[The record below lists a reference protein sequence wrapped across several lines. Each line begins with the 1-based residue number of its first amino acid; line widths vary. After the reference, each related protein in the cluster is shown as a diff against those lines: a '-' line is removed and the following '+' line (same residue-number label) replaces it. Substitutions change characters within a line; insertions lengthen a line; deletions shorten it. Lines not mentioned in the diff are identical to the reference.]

1 MTTTSDNEVVG
12 TIREWLRPY
21 QLDMLTDGSRYRIIL
36 KGRQIGV
43 SDGVI
48 ALECVLVAS
57 GLVDLVDWVDTSSN
71 NCVVVSRRDSEA
83 KDVIEK
89 CKEWVRRLRL
99 VEAFRPYLDADK
111 WSASEVKFV
120 ETGFRIVAET
130 QNPDAARGKTGHLYL
145 DEYAFYAYQRE
156 IFRSAAASTES
167 RPDLR
172 ITIVSTPNG
181 QGDHFHEIWTD
192 HQFYGDWSRHK
203 IDIHK
208 AVEQGM
214 PVDVDSIRSKYT
226 ADQFAQ
232 EFECSFLGGETRYFP
247 NDLVRRCISP
257 RIDYDAEVIFG
268 IDAASTVDLTA
279 VQVWLR
285 KDGEL
290 QMGHTFVLPHIAYRG
305 DFGRL
310 GQVDIIEALAK
321 YYKPSAMLVDRTGDA
336 AHAWTRGAGL
346 CELLQDRM
354 NGLPKNQGARVIP
367 VVISKKWK
375 DTWVQKLKVAMQT
388 SKVTLS
394 AERKDHVFS
403 KRAITYN
410 PADYERIVGDGFEV
424 SPFPV
429 LTSDFG
435 KVRRKWL
442 GSNNTTFDTER
453 DDTGHGDAFWAAVI
467 GYSGLDVVT
476 QDNDLTRRLM
486 DAASSTGGMTAG
498 SDYADYL

>member
-1 MTTTSDNEVVG
+1 MTSSDNEVVQ
-12 TIREWLRPY
+12 TIRDWLRPY
-21 QLDMLTDGSRYRIIL
+21 QLEMLTDSSRYRIIL

-57 GLVDLVDWVDTSSN
+57 GLVDLVELVSVSTN

-99 VEAFRPYLDADK
+99 VEAFAPYLETTK
-111 WSASEVKFV
+111 WSASEIKFT
-120 ETGFRIVAET
+120 ESSYRIVAET

-181 QGDHFHEIWTD
+181 QGDHFHEVWTD
-192 HQFYGDWSRHK
+192 RQFYGDWSRHK
-203 IDIHK
+203 IDIHE
-208 AVEQGM
+208 AAAQGM
-214 PVDVDSIRSKYT
+214 PVDIDAIRSKYT

-247 NDLVRRCISP
+247 NDLVRGSRKP
-257 RIDYDAEVIFG
+257 RVSHDAEVIFG

-279 VQVWLR
+279 VQLWHR
-285 KDGEL
+285 TDSHL
-290 QMGHTFVLPHIAYRG
+290 QMGDTFVLPHIAYRG
-305 DFGRL
+305 DAVGGRL
-310 GQVDIIEALAK
+310 GQVDIIDALVRF
-321 YYKPSAMLVDRTGDA
+321 YRPTMLMVDRTGDA
-336 AHAWTRGAGL
+336 AHAWTRGTGL
-346 CELLQDRM
+346 CELLQDRV
-354 NGLPKNQGARVIP
+354 KTARVIP
-367 VVISKKWK
+367 VVISKQWK

-388 SKVTLS
+388 GKVSL
-394 AERKDHVFS
+394 AEDRKDHVFS
-403 KRAITYN
+403 KRAITLSGD
-410 PADYERIVGDGFEV
+410 DYERIVGTGFEV

-429 LTSDFG
+429 LTSDFA

-442 GSNNTTFDTER
+442 GSNNTTFDTDR
-453 DDTGHGDAFWAAVI
+453 DDTGHGDAFWGAVI
-467 GYSGLDVVT
+467 GYSGLDVRKP
-476 QDNDLTRRLM
+476 DNDLTKKLM
-486 DAASSTGGMTAG
+486 DVAASTGGGAVG
-498 SDYADYL
+498 ADYADYL